1 MTGGQQAER
10 RQARRPIC
18 SYTIRSPPAFLPL
31 PLPKRTKSSARW
43 LAEHAADP
51 YVKRAHEEGWR
62 SRAAFKLEEIQR
74 TDRILRPGMTVVDL
88 GAAPGGWSQ
97 FVARTL
103 PGKCRVIAL
112 DILEMPA
119 LPGVEFI
126 HGDFNEEAVLARL
139 RDALGGSKADLV
151 MSDMAPN
158 MMGIADVD
166 HDRSM
171 HLVDLAMDFVAHSL
185 RPGGD
190 LLMKVFQGREFQ
202 PLILRLRREFES
214 VKLRKPKASRSR
226 SAELYVLA
234 RGYRLV

>member
-1 MTGGQQAER
+1 MPR
-10 RQARRPIC
+10 R
-18 SYTIRSPPAFLPL
+18 TRS
-31 PLPKRTKSSARW
+31 SSRW
-43 LAEHAADP
+43 LEEHAADP
-51 YVKRAHEEGWR
+51 YVQRAHAEGWR

-74 TDRILRPGMTVVDL
+74 SDRLLRPGMTVVDL

-97 FVARTL
+97 YAARVL
-103 PGKCRVIAL
+103 GGRGRVIAL
-112 DILEMPA
+112 DVLEMAA

-126 HGDFNEEAVLARL
+126 QGDFSDDGTLERL
-139 RDALGGSKADLV
+139 RAALGDSKVDLV

-158 MMGIADVD
+158 MMGMSDVD

-171 HLVDLAMDFVAHSL
+171 HLVDLAVEFAGQTL

-202 PLILRLRREFES
+202 PLLARLRRSFES
-214 VKLRKPKASRSR
+214 VKLRKPKASRAR
-226 SAELYVLA
+226 SPEVYVLA

>member
-1 MTGGQQAER
+1 M
-10 RQARRPIC
+10 
-18 SYTIRSPPAFLPL
+18 
-31 PLPKRTKSSARW
+31 PKRTKSSARW

-74 TDRILRPGMTVVDL
+74 SDRLLRPGMTIVDL

-97 FVARTL
+97 YAARL
-103 PGKCRVIAL
+103 LQRQGRIIAL
-112 DILEMPA
+112 DILPMPA
-119 LPGVEFI
+119 IPGVEFI
-126 HGDFNEEAVLARL
+126 EGDFAAEEVFQRLLA
-139 RDALGGSKADLV
+139 ALGDDKVDLV

-166 HDRSM
+166 HARSM
-171 HLVDLAMDFVAHSL
+171 NLVDLAVDFAERTL

-202 PLILRLRREFES
+202 PLLAKLRQSYES
-214 VKLRKPKASRSR
+214 VKLRKPKASRAR
-226 SAELYVLA
+226 SSEVYVLA

>member
-1 MTGGQQAER
+1 VA
-10 RQARRPIC
+10 
-18 SYTIRSPPAFLPL
+18 
-31 PLPKRTKSSARW
+31 KRTKSSARW

-62 SRAAFKLEEIQR
+62 SRAAFKLEEINR
-74 TDRILRPGMTVVDL
+74 AERLLRPGMTVVDL

-97 FVARTL
+97 YAARVL
-103 PGKCRVIAL
+103 GGKGRVVAL
-112 DILEMPA
+112 DLLDMPA
-119 LPGVEFI
+119 LPGVEFLQ
-126 HGDFNEEAVLARL
+126 GDFGEDAVLERL
-139 RDALGGSKADLV
+139 QALLAGDQADLV

-171 HLVDLAMDFVAHSL
+171 HLVDLAVDFAARAL

-190 LLMKVFQGREFQ
+190 LLLKVFQGREFQ
-202 PLILRLRREFES
+202 PLVARLRGQFET

>member
-1 MTGGQQAER
+1 M
-10 RQARRPIC
+10 
-18 SYTIRSPPAFLPL
+18 
-31 PLPKRTKSSARW
+31 PKRSKSSARW

-62 SRAAFKLEEIQR
+62 SRAAFKLEDIQKS
-74 TDRILRPGMTVVDL
+74 DRLLKPGMTVVDL

-97 FVARTL
+97 YAVRRL
-103 PGKCRVIAL
+103 DGKGRVIAL
-112 DILEMPA
+112 DVLDMPA
-119 LPGVEFI
+119 IPGVEFI
-126 HGDFNEEAVLARL
+126 QGDFNDGSVLGQLNAS
-139 RDALGGSKADLV
+139 LGGARVDLV

-171 HLVDLAMDFVAHSL
+171 QLVELAEEFAAQAL

-190 LLMKVFQGREFQ
+190 LLVKVFQGRGFE
-202 PLILRLRREFES
+202 PLVARLRKSYET

-226 SAELYVLA
+226 SPEVYVLA

>member
-1 MTGGQQAER
+1 MAK
-10 RQARRPIC
+10 
-18 SYTIRSPPAFLPL
+18 RS
-31 PLPKRTKSSARW
+31 KSSARW

-62 SRAAFKLEEIQR
+62 SRAVFKLEDIQQS
-74 TDRILRPGMTVVDL
+74 DRILRPGMTVVDL

-97 FVARTL
+97 YAARL
-103 PGKCRVIAL
+103 LGEKGRVIAM

-119 LPGVEFI
+119 IPGVEFLQ
-126 HGDFNEEAVLARL
+126 GDFNDEAVLQRL
-139 RDALGGSKADLV
+139 LELVGPGRVDLV

-158 MMGIADVD
+158 MMGISDVD

-171 HLVDLAMDFVAHSL
+171 NLVELALDFAGRTL

-190 LLMKVFQGREFQ
+190 FLAKVFQGRGFQ
-202 PLILRLRREFES
+202 PFVAQLRQQFES
-214 VKLRKPKASRSR
+214 VKLRKPKASRAR
-226 SAELYVLA
+226 SAEVYVLA

>member
-1 MTGGQQAER
+1 MTR
-10 RQARRPIC
+10 R
-18 SYTIRSPPAFLPL
+18 S
-31 PLPKRTKSSARW
+31 KSSARW

-51 YVKRAHEEGWR
+51 YVKRAHAEGWR

-74 TDRILRPGMTVVDL
+74 SDRLIRPGMTIVDL

-97 FVARTL
+97 YAARL
-103 PGKCRVIAL
+103 LGGQGRVIAL
-112 DILEMPA
+112 DLLPMPA
-119 LPGVEFI
+119 LPGVEFLQ
-126 HGDFNEEAVLARL
+126 GDFAEEATLERL
-139 RDALGGSKADLV
+139 RALLGGARVDLV

-158 MMGIADVD
+158 MSGMPDVD

-171 HLVDLAMDFVAHSL
+171 HLVDLAVEFAGAAL

-202 PLILRLRREFES
+202 PLVARLRRAFES
-214 VKLRKPKASRSR
+214 VKFRKPKPSRTR
-226 SAELYVLA
+226 SAEVYVLA

>member
-1 MTGGQQAER
+1 M
-10 RQARRPIC
+10 
-18 SYTIRSPPAFLPL
+18 
-31 PLPKRTKSSARW
+31 PKRSKSSARW

-62 SRAAFKLEEIQR
+62 SRAAFKLEEIQKS
-74 TDRILRPGMTVVDL
+74 DRLLKPGMTVVDL

-97 FVARTL
+97 YAARRL
-103 PGKCRVIAL
+103 DGKGRVVAL
-112 DILEMPA
+112 DVLDMPA
-119 LPGVEFI
+119 IPGVEFI
-126 HGDFNEEAVLARL
+126 QGDFNDESVLGQLNAL
-139 RDALGGSKADLV
+139 LGGARVDLV

-171 HLVDLAMDFVAHSL
+171 QLVELAEEFAAQAL
-185 RPGGD
+185 RSGGD
-190 LLMKVFQGREFQ
+190 LLVKVFQGRGFE
-202 PLILRLRREFES
+202 PLVARLRNSYET

-226 SAELYVLA
+226 SPEVYVLA

>member
-1 MTGGQQAER
+1 M
-10 RQARRPIC
+10 
-18 SYTIRSPPAFLPL
+18 
-31 PLPKRTKSSARW
+31 PKRSKSSARW

-51 YVKRAHEEGWR
+51 YVKRAHDEGWR
-62 SRAAFKLEEIQR
+62 SRAAFKLEEIQKS
-74 TDRILRPGMTVVDL
+74 DRLLKPGMTVVDL

-97 FVARTL
+97 YAARRL
-103 PGKCRVIAL
+103 DGKGRVIAL
-112 DILEMPA
+112 DVLEMPA
-119 LPGVEFI
+119 IPGVEFI
-126 HGDFNEEAVLARL
+126 QGDFNDESVLGRL
-139 RDALGGSKADLV
+139 NALLGGAKVDLV

-171 HLVDLAMDFVAHSL
+171 QLVELAEEFAAQAL

-190 LLMKVFQGREFQ
+190 LLIKVFQGRGFE
-202 PLILRLRREFES
+202 PLVTRLRKSYET

-226 SAELYVLA
+226 SPEVYVLA

>member
-1 MTGGQQAER
+1 M
-10 RQARRPIC
+10 
-18 SYTIRSPPAFLPL
+18 
-31 PLPKRTKSSARW
+31 PKRSKSSARW

-62 SRAAFKLEEIQR
+62 SRAAFKLEEINKAER
-74 TDRILRPGMTVVDL
+74 LTKPGMTIVDL

-97 FVARTL
+97 YAARVL
-103 PGKCRVIAL
+103 GGKGRVIAL
-112 DILEMPA
+112 DVLEMPA

-126 HGDFNEEAVLARL
+126 QGDFSEDAVLERL
-139 RDALGGSKADLV
+139 RASLGGDKVDLV
-151 MSDMAPN
+151 LSDMAPN

-171 HLVDLAMDFVAHSL
+171 YLADLAVEFAAHAL

-202 PLILRLRREFES
+202 PLIARLRKAYET
-214 VKLRKPKASRSR
+214 VKLRKPKASRAR
-226 SAELYVLA
+226 SPEVYVLA

>member
-1 MTGGQQAER
+1 M
-10 RQARRPIC
+10 
-18 SYTIRSPPAFLPL
+18 
-31 PLPKRTKSSARW
+31 PKRSKSSARW

-51 YVKRAHEEGWR
+51 YVKRAHDEGWR
-62 SRAAFKLEEIQR
+62 SRAAFKLEEIQKS
-74 TDRILRPGMTVVDL
+74 DRLLKPGMTVVDL

-97 FVARTL
+97 YAARRL
-103 PGKCRVIAL
+103 DGKGRVVAL
-112 DILEMPA
+112 DVLDMPA
-119 LPGVEFI
+119 IPGVEFI
-126 HGDFNEEAVLARL
+126 QGDFNDESVLARL
-139 RDALGGSKADLV
+139 NALLGGAKVDLV

-171 HLVDLAMDFVAHSL
+171 QLVELAEEFAAQAL

-190 LLMKVFQGREFQ
+190 LLIKVFQGRGFE
-202 PLILRLRREFES
+202 PLVTRLRKSYET

-226 SAELYVLA
+226 SPEVYVLA

>member
-1 MTGGQQAER
+1 MAK
-10 RQARRPIC
+10 
-18 SYTIRSPPAFLPL
+18 RS
-31 PLPKRTKSSARW
+31 KSSTRW

-62 SRAAFKLEEIQR
+62 SRAAFKLEDIQR
-74 TDRILRPGMTVVDL
+74 TDHLLRPGMTVVDL

-97 FVARTL
+97 YAVRVLGST
-103 PGKCRVIAL
+103 GRVIAL
-112 DILEMPA
+112 DLLEMPA
-119 LPGVEFI
+119 IHGVEFLQ
-126 HGDFNEEAVLARL
+126 GDFNDEAVLAQL
-139 RDALGGSKADLV
+139 LAQVGGQKVDLV

-171 HLVDLAMDFVAHSL
+171 NLVELALDFAGRTL

-190 LLMKVFQGREFQ
+190 FLAKVFQGRGFQ
-202 PLILRLRREFES
+202 PFVAQLRQQFES
-214 VKLRKPKASRSR
+214 VKLRKPKASRAR
-226 SAELYVLA
+226 SAEVYVLA

>member
-1 MTGGQQAER
+1 M
-10 RQARRPIC
+10 
-18 SYTIRSPPAFLPL
+18 
-31 PLPKRTKSSARW
+31 PKRSKSSARW

-62 SRAAFKLEEIQR
+62 SRAAFKLEEIQKS
-74 TDRILRPGMTVVDL
+74 DRLLKPGMTVVDL

-97 FVARTL
+97 YAARRL
-103 PGKCRVIAL
+103 DGKGRVIAL
-112 DILEMPA
+112 DVLEMPA
-119 LPGVEFI
+119 IPGVEFI
-126 HGDFNEEAVLARL
+126 QGDFSDEAVLERL
-139 RDALGGSKADLV
+139 NALLGGTKVDLV

-171 HLVDLAMDFVAHSL
+171 LLVELAEEFAAQAL

-190 LLMKVFQGREFQ
+190 LLMKVFQGRGFQ
-202 PLILRLRREFES
+202 PLVVRLRNSYET

-226 SAELYVLA
+226 SPEVYVLA

>member
-1 MTGGQQAER
+1 MA
-10 RQARRPIC
+10 
-18 SYTIRSPPAFLPL
+18 
-31 PLPKRTKSSARW
+31 KRTKSSARW

-51 YVKRAHEEGWR
+51 YVKRAHDEGWR

-74 TDRILRPGMTVVDL
+74 SDRLLKPGMTVIDL

-97 FVARTL
+97 YVARFL
-103 PGKCRVIAL
+103 DGRGRVIAM
-112 DILEMPA
+112 DILDMPSI
-119 LPGVEFI
+119 PGVEFLQ
-126 HGDFNEEAVLARL
+126 GDFNDDAVIERL
-139 RDALGGSKADLV
+139 MSLVGATKVDLV
-151 MSDMAPN
+151 LSDMAPN

-171 HLVDLAMDFVAHSL
+171 QLVELAVDFAGRTL

-190 LLMKVFQGREFQ
+190 FLTKVFQGRGFE
-202 PLILRLRREFES
+202 PLIKQLRGSFES

-226 SAELYVLA
+226 SAEVYVLA

>member
-1 MTGGQQAER
+1 M
-10 RQARRPIC
+10 
-18 SYTIRSPPAFLPL
+18 
-31 PLPKRTKSSARW
+31 PKRSKSSARW

-62 SRAAFKLEEIQR
+62 SRAAFKLEEIQKS
-74 TDRILRPGMTVVDL
+74 DRLLKPGMTVVDL

-97 FVARTL
+97 YAARRL
-103 PGKCRVIAL
+103 DGKGRVIAL
-112 DILEMPA
+112 DVLEMPA
-119 LPGVEFI
+119 IPGVEFI
-126 HGDFNEEAVLARL
+126 QGDFSDEAVLERL
-139 RDALGGSKADLV
+139 NALLGGTKVDLV

-171 HLVDLAMDFVAHSL
+171 LLVELAEEFAAQAL

-190 LLMKVFQGREFQ
+190 LLMKVFQGRGFQ
-202 PLILRLRREFES
+202 PLLGRLRKSYET

-226 SAELYVLA
+226 SPEVYVLA

>member
-1 MTGGQQAER
+1 M
-10 RQARRPIC
+10 
-18 SYTIRSPPAFLPL
+18 
-31 PLPKRTKSSARW
+31 PKRTKSSARW
-43 LAEHAADP
+43 LAERAADP

-62 SRAAFKLEEIQR
+62 SRAAFKLEEINKVER
-74 TDRILRPGMTVVDL
+74 LIKPGMTIVDL

-97 FVARTL
+97 YAARVL
-103 PGKCRVIAL
+103 GGKGRVIAL
-112 DILEMPA
+112 DVLEMPA

-126 HGDFNEEAVLARL
+126 QGDFGEDAVLERL
-139 RDALGGSKADLV
+139 RASLGDDKVDLV
-151 MSDMAPN
+151 LSDMAPN

-171 HLVDLAMDFVAHSL
+171 QLVDLAVDFAAHAL

-202 PLILRLRREFES
+202 PLVARLRKQYET
-214 VKLRKPKASRSR
+214 VKLRKPKASRAR
-226 SAELYVLA
+226 SPEVYVLA

>member
-1 MTGGQQAER
+1 M
-10 RQARRPIC
+10 
-18 SYTIRSPPAFLPL
+18 
-31 PLPKRTKSSARW
+31 PKRTKSSARW

-62 SRAAFKLEEIQR
+62 SRAAFKLEEIQKS
-74 TDRILRPGMTVVDL
+74 DRLLRPGMTVVDL

-97 FVARTL
+97 FAARYL
-103 PGKCRVIAL
+103 AGKGRVIAV
-112 DILEMPA
+112 DVLEMPA
-119 LPGVEFI
+119 IPGVEFI
-126 HGDFNEEAVLARL
+126 QGDFGEASVLEELER
-139 RDALGGSKADLV
+139 ALGGARVDLV
-151 MSDMAPN
+151 MSDLAPN

-171 HLVDLAMDFVAHSL
+171 YLVDLVVDFAAQNL

-202 PLILRLRREFES
+202 PLIGRLRQTYES
-214 VKLRKPKASRSR
+214 VKLRKPKASRAR
-226 SAELYVLA
+226 SAEVYVLA